1 MKRIN
6 VLLAA
11 CLVIGMVNVLPVFS
25 VFALKTNSYVTNSE
39 IGKETHILIPES
51 INSLSEIKVF
61 ADVPP
66 KKDTA
71 VFLSAQDDKK
81 PIDVKELLVSH
92 DSVYVTF
99 KINLFKPIEDIKND
113 LFVSITIDAD
123 KNPATGMPKA
133 HKSSYNMGGEDF
145 MARYTRAYGDHKF
158 VLDRWDNQSGDTIET
173 GGLANAKADK
183 NTIIF
188 SVPRRSI
195 GDPSVLDFKL
205 VARTYQEAD
214 PDLSEDHV
222 SYSFVSENE
231 MKSLKFE
238 TVQVNKTQ
246 MLKVTLPAQSMIGI
260 IRYHAVAEGKSFTI
274 SNYVSPNYS
283 PTSPWIQLAKFPPK
297 LFARMNI
304 KSLIWRLD
312 SEKIYFQID
321 FWDGLDGM
329 GSYDKKIWML
339 IDSTSK
345 GGGFANERFCTGKED
360 FIAEVATEY
369 GNVVHNLY
377 NAKEGIGGFR
387 NYPLSNVEYSAPKGQ
402 VNFSISLKRLDNAKK
417 MTVYVCAGGWK
428 APNEDWDTS
437 GYFELALDAP
447 AATQFTKV
455 TDDPKEEDKIIDFT
469 TIECGKDE
477 GFLLFRIKFS
487 NDLTTIGGDSQ
498 INIYMDTDLDRST
511 GIPATEK
518 NSGGEDYCAIVY
530 RTMGN
535 FMGNVVK
542 FDGTASH
549 EAGLLEDIKFEKF
562 LLTIKVP
569 LEMIGN
575 PKAIRFHI
583 VCVNSLELGKED
595 LSEMDL
601 SYSISGEMV
610 VPSCNVEL
618 IISAAPGDNSVKLNW
633 KQPSVAIAG
642 YMVYRIDQDNSIRL
656 LTEKQL
662 PKEDTSFT
670 DTTAI
675 NGKSYAYYVRVVC
688 ADGSLG
694 PSSNKANAV
703 PTEKII
709 PNPKVFI
716 NPQSIELGE
725 IPSSLGRKV
734 QVNFANMGP
743 GVFTCKLS
751 TSSEFININPKELVV
766 GENEK
771 KDVTIEINQDLPTSF
786 YSIFIDVDSS
796 LGKFKIPMSFSV
808 SAGNHQFRYVIGL
821 QAEPKP
827 FAIRISWQPPLYKGE
842 KVVRYSIIRKETY
855 KGVAMKT
862 EKVFSVEGTKYELL
876 DEGLDMLSD
885 YTYTVTPV
893 FVTAKGI
900 AQYVTARP
908 VVPSVFILLKVGFKT
923 AVVNEETIE
932 LDAAPFIFKG
942 RTMVPLRFI
951 GEKLYAKVSYDPATK
966 TATFTRGNTVVIV
979 KIGSP
984 TANVDG
990 KEVKFDPPA
999 TIKDGRTFVPVRFIA
1014 DAFGAKTTWEPQ
1026 TKQIG
1031 IVFP

>member
-1 MKRIN
+1 
-6 VLLAA
+6 
-11 CLVIGMVNVLPVFS
+11 
-25 VFALKTNSYVTNSE
+25 
-39 IGKETHILIPES
+39 
-51 INSLSEIKVF
+51 
-61 ADVPP
+61 
-66 KKDTA
+66 
-71 VFLSAQDDKK
+71 
-81 PIDVKELLVSH
+81 
-92 DSVYVTF
+92 
-99 KINLFKPIEDIKND
+99 
-113 LFVSITIDAD
+113 
-123 KNPATGMPKA
+123 
-133 HKSSYNMGGEDF
+133 
-145 MARYTRAYGDHKF
+145 
-158 VLDRWDNQSGDTIET
+158 
-173 GGLANAKADK
+173 
-183 NTIIF
+183 
-188 SVPRRSI
+188 
-195 GDPSVLDFKL
+195 
-205 VARTYQEAD
+205 
-214 PDLSEDHV
+214 
-222 SYSFVSENE
+222 
-231 MKSLKFE
+231 
-238 TVQVNKTQ
+238 
-246 MLKVTLPAQSMIGI
+246 
-260 IRYHAVAEGKSFTI
+260 
-274 SNYVSPNYS
+274 
-283 PTSPWIQLAKFPPK
+283 
-297 LFARMNI
+297 
-304 KSLIWRLD
+304 
-312 SEKIYFQID
+312 
-321 FWDGLDGM
+321 
-329 GSYDKKIWML
+329 
-339 IDSTSK
+339 
-345 GGGFANERFCTGKED
+345 
-360 FIAEVATEY
+360 
-369 GNVVHNLY
+369 
-377 NAKEGIGGFR
+377 
-387 NYPLSNVEYSAPKGQ
+387 
-402 VNFSISLKRLDNAKK
+402 
-417 MTVYVCAGGWK
+417 
-428 APNEDWDTS
+428 
-437 GYFELALDAP
+437 
-447 AATQFTKV
+447 
-455 TDDPKEEDKIIDFT
+455 
-469 TIECGKDE
+469 
-477 GFLLFRIKFS
+477 
-487 NDLTTIGGDSQ
+487 
-498 INIYMDTDLDRST
+498 
-511 GIPATEK
+511 
-518 NSGGEDYCAIVY
+518 
-530 RTMGN
+530 
-535 FMGNVVK
+535 
-542 FDGTASH
+542 
-549 EAGLLEDIKFEKF
+549 
-562 LLTIKVP
+562 
-569 LEMIGN
+569 MIGN

-688 ADGSLG
+688 TDGSLG

-932 LDAAPFIFKG
+932 LDAAPFIFNG
-942 RTMVPLRFI
+942 RAMVPLRFI